1 MITTPNPIPSGMLAA
16 RPLPSERPLFGK
28 ERRDHL
34 RGRIDQ
40 AKLAKIGRDEIQAHF
55 SLMPEHYWETVTEED
70 LVWGLET
77 IHGFLHLI
85 AAPQVQ
91 PTQPFLS
98 WRQTQNSAVT
108 RMLLCTWDRQGL
120 LAKAA
125 ACFSAV
131 KLDIFEADVFTRS
144 DNIVLDVFS
153 VANADGRGAVSQ
165 SQLREMTFLLEGA
178 LSEPPRFASIW
189 ACSRHKYL
197 APSTG
202 LRPEITI
209 DNGRSSVS
217 TAVQVKAAN
226 RLGLLYDILDAVATI
241 GFNVQQ
247 ARIATTQG
255 RAQDTIYVTDAE
267 GHKIQDTGRLEEL
280 RRRIEVALT

>member
-1 MITTPNPIPSGMLAA
+1 MITTQNPIPSGTLGA
-16 RPLPSERPLFGK
+16 RALPSQRAMSVT
-28 ERRDHL
+28 ERRDWL
-34 RGRIDQ
+34 RGRVDQ
-40 AKLAKIGRDEIQAHF
+40 AKLAKIGKDEIHAHF
-55 SLMPEHYWETVTEED
+55 SLMPEYYWETVTEED
-70 LVWGLET
+70 LVWSLDT

-85 AAPQVQ
+85 ASPQVP

-98 WRQTQNSAVT
+98 WRQIPNSGVT

-131 KLDIFEADVFTRS
+131 KLDILEADVFTRS

-153 VANADGRGAVSQ
+153 VVNPDGRGVVSPT
-165 SQLREMTFLLEGA
+165 QLREMTFLLEGA

-197 APSTG
+197 APSMG
-202 LRPEITI
+202 QRPEIAI
-209 DNGRSSVS
+209 DNARSAVS
-217 TAVQVKAAN
+217 TAVQVKAGN
-226 RLGLLYDILDAVATI
+226 RLGLLYDILEAVASS

-247 ARIATTQG
+247 ARIATSSG
-255 RAQDTIYVTDAE
+255 RAQDTIYVTDAL
-267 GHKIQDTGRLEEL
+267 GHKVQDPGRLEEL
-280 RRRIEVALT
+280 RRRIEAALT